1 MVHGF
6 FPGHRIPILIA
17 IDLGM
22 AIWIDNRGKG
32 RGDDNSFHR
41 RRIGLDCLQDAGG
54 SLDRGIEE
62 ILDRVLDVVMERRR
76 RVKDIV
82 EGRV

>member
-1 MVHGF
+1 MVRGF

-17 IDLGM
+17 VDLGM
-22 AIWIDNRGKG
+22 AIWIDNRSKG

>member
-1 MVHGF
+1 MIHGF
-6 FPGHRIPILIA
+6 FPGHRIPFLLA

-22 AIWIDNRGKG
+22 ALWIDNRSKG

-41 RRIGLDCLQDAGG
+41 RRIGLDCLQNAGG
-54 SLDRGIEE
+54 SLDGGIEE
-62 ILDRVLDVVMERRR
+62 ILHRVLDVEVERRR

-82 EGRV
+82 KGRV